1 MVFVSSGAP
10 SGIVDS
16 GVGGPPVARTGF
28 ERSPHVAGRPL
39 RDVLGVAGVDVFGAL
54 A

>member
-16 GVGGPPVARTGF
+16 GVGGPPVARAGF
-28 ERSPHVAGRPL
+28 ERSAHVAGRPM
-39 RDVLGVAGVDVFGAL
+39 RGVLGVAGVDVFGAL